1 MNNQYDLAKMPVK
14 KLIETDAI
22 KNKFAAL
29 LDKRAPQFLS
39 SIASA
44 VSLNPRLARVDQLS
58 VINSAMVAATL
69 DLPVNPSLGF
79 VYIVPYKNQAQPQ
92 IGYKGYI
99 QLAQRSGRYQRLTA
113 LPIYE
118 DEFKSWNPL
127 TEELEY
133 TPNFHDREASE
144 KPVGY
149 AASFK
154 LTNGFEKMVYWTY
167 QQVDDHRKRFSQSG
181 GGAEPKGV
189 WKDNYEAMALKTV
202 IKSLLTKWGPMTT
215 DMQSAVS
222 ADEKPVEADPELKDV
237 TPEDPNSIEDAL
249 NAPAEPVTKSEV
261 KPDALKPDITHDPNA
276 GKQTDIFD
284 GQQG

>member
-1 MNNQYDLAKMPVK
+1 MATQRDLAKMPVK
-14 KLIETDAI
+14 ELIERTSI
-22 KNKFAAL
+22 RSKFAEI

-44 VSLNPRLARVDQLS
+44 VNVNPSLARVDQLS

-99 QLAQRSGRYQRLTA
+99 QLAQRSGRYRRLTA

-167 QQVDDHRKRFSQSG
+167 QQVDDHRKRFSKSG

-237 TPEDPNSIEDAL
+237 TPKILTRSRMHLTLPL
-249 NAPAEPVTKSEV
+249 NPSQ
-261 KPDALKPDITHDPNA
+261 NRR
-276 GKQTDIFD
+276 
-284 GQQG
+284 